1 MHVCTQT
8 ACILDVTIL
17 TLWEVNLF
25 TEHFFFFKSDKEA
38 RYNDTY
44 PILHSGKSTDF
55 CCMEYRALILVA

>member
-25 TEHFFFFKSDKEA
+25 TEHFFFFLSQTKKQ
-38 RYNDTY
+38 DTTIHIQFFTVVS
-44 PILHSGKSTDF
+44 PQIFAVWNTGP
-55 CCMEYRALILVA
+55 